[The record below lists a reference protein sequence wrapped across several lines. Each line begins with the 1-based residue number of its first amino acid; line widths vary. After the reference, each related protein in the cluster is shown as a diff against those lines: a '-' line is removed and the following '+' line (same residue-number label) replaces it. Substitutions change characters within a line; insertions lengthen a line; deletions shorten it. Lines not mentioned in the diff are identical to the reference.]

1 MKKAA
6 KVILT
11 FIAACFA
18 FLSQSTFILAE
29 EIVIYLDFENQIIT
43 AKLEEAP
50 LRSVSERIKRGK
62 DIWIKGSRFLLD
74 ERVSVQFKDLSIED
88 GLDRILRNMN
98 HCLIFD
104 QHSNLLGVIVVGRKP
119 IRRNRRRLTVPPK
132 KNSQETS
139 S

>member
-6 KVILT
+6 KVILALIAVCFT
-11 FIAACFA
+11 FF
-18 FLSQSTFILAE
+18 SQSTFILAE
-29 EIVIYLDFENQIIT
+29 EIVIYLDFENQTIT

-50 LRSVSERIKRGK
+50 LRSVFERIKRGK

-104 QHSNLLGVIVVGRKP
+104 QNRNLLGVIVVGRKP
-119 IRRNRRRLTVPPK
+119 IRRSRRR
-132 KNSQETS
+132 
-139 S
+139 